1 MLTHTALQ
9 QQSCKHLTVG
19 ATQSEIAAALA
30 VLTAWTVEHET
41 ILRQFAFKNYYQTLE
56 FVNTIATI
64 IHQEDHHPE
73 LLITYNRCTVRFN
86 THSVNNGAG
95 GLSHNDFIC
104 AAKIDAVFEE
114 KFLANNG

>member
-1 MLTHTALQ
+1 MTHAELQ
-9 QQSCKHLTVG
+9 QQSCQHQIG
-19 ATQSEIAAALA
+19 AATQTQIAAAMA
-30 VLTAWTVEHET
+30 VLSSWKVEHET
-41 ILRQFAFKNYYQTLE
+41 IIRQFAFKNYYQTLE
-56 FVNTIATI
+56 FVNSIAPI

-73 LLITYNRCTVRFN
+73 LLITYNRCTVRYN

-104 AAKIDAVFEE
+104 AAKIDAVFED

>member
-1 MLTHTALQ
+1 MMTHVELQ
-9 QQSCKHLTVG
+9 QQSCQHQIG
-19 ATQSEIAAALA
+19 AATQTQIAAAMA
-30 VLTAWTVEHET
+30 VLSSWKVEHET
-41 ILRQFAFKNYYQTLE
+41 IIRQFAFKNYYQTLE
-56 FVNTIATI
+56 FVNSIAPI

-73 LLITYNRCTVRFN
+73 LLITYNRCTVRYN

-104 AAKIDAVFEE
+104 AAKIDAVFED

>member
-56 FVNTIATI
+56 FVNTIASI
-64 IHQEDHHPE
+64 IHHEDHHPE
-73 LLITYNRCTVRFN
+73 ILMTYNRCTVRFN
-86 THSVNNGAG
+86 THSVNDGAG

>member
-56 FVNTIATI
+56 FVNAIATI
-64 IHQEDHHPE
+64 IHLEDHHPE

>member
-1 MLTHTALQ
+1 MTHAELQ
-9 QQSCKHLTVG
+9 QQSCQHQIG
-19 ATQSEIAAALA
+19 AATQTEITAAMT
-30 VLTAWTVEHET
+30 VLSSWQVEHET
-41 ILRQFAFKNYYQTLE
+41 IIRQFAFKNYYQTLE

-73 LLITYNRCTVRFN
+73 LLITYNRCIVRFN
-86 THSVNNGAG
+86 THSVNDGAG

>member
-1 MLTHTALQ
+1 MTHAELQ
-9 QQSCKHLTVG
+9 QQSCQHQIG
-19 ATQSEIAAALA
+19 AATQTEIAAAMA
-30 VLTAWTVEHET
+30 VLSFWQVEHET
-41 ILRQFAFKNYYQTLE
+41 IIRQFAFKNYYQTLE

-73 LLITYNRCTVRFN
+73 LLITYNCCTVRFN
-86 THSVNNGAG
+86 THSVNDGAG

>member
-1 MLTHTALQ
+1 MTHAELQ
-9 QQSCKHLTVG
+9 QQSCQHQIG
-19 ATQSEIAAALA
+19 AATQTEIAAAMT
-30 VLTAWTVEHET
+30 VLSSWKVEQET
-41 ILRQFAFKNYYQTLE
+41 IIRQFTFKNYYQTLE

-104 AAKIDAVFEE
+104 AAKINAVFEE

>member
-1 MLTHTALQ
+1 MTHAELQ
-9 QQSCKHLTVG
+9 QQSCQHQIG
-19 ATQSEIAAALA
+19 AATQTEIAAAMA
-30 VLTAWTVEHET
+30 VLSSWQVEHET
-41 ILRQFAFKNYYQTLE
+41 IIRQFTFKNYYQTLE

-64 IHQEDHHPE
+64 IHQEDQPPE
-73 LLITYNRCTVRFN
+73 LLITYNRCIVRFN

>member
-1 MLTHTALQ
+1 MMTHAELQ
-9 QQSCKHLTVG
+9 QQSCQHQIG
-19 ATQSEIAAALA
+19 AAIQTEIDAAMA
-30 VLTAWTVEHET
+30 VLSSWQVEHET
-41 ILRQFAFKNYYQTLE
+41 IIRQFTFKNYYQTLE

-86 THSVNNGAG
+86 THSVNDGAG
-95 GLSHNDFIC
+95 GLSYNDFIC

>member
-1 MLTHTALQ
+1 MTHAELQ
-9 QQSCKHLTVG
+9 QQSCQHQIG
-19 ATQSEIAAALA
+19 AATQTEIAAAM
-30 VLTAWTVEHET
+30 TALSSWQVEHET
-41 ILRQFAFKNYYQTLE
+41 IIRQFAFKNYYQTLE

-73 LLITYNRCTVRFN
+73 LLITYNCCTVRFN
-86 THSVNNGAG
+86 THSVNDGAG

>member
-9 QQSCKHLTVG
+9 QQSCKHLILG
-19 ATQSEIAAALA
+19 ATQQEITAALA
-30 VLTAWTVEHET
+30 VLTAWKVEHET
-41 ILRQFAFKNYYQTLE
+41 IIRQFAFKNYYQTLE

-86 THSVNNGAG
+86 THSVNNGEG

>member
-9 QQSCKHLTVG
+9 QQSCQHLIFG
-19 ATQSEIAAALA
+19 ATRQEIAAALA
-30 VLTAWTVEHET
+30 VLTAWNVEHET
-41 ILRQFAFKNYYQTLE
+41 IIRQFVFKNYYQTLE
-56 FVNTIATI
+56 FVNSIATI

-86 THSVNNGAG
+86 THSVNNGEG

>member
-1 MLTHTALQ
+1 MMTHAELK
-9 QQSCKHLTVG
+9 QQSCQHQIG
-19 ATQSEIAAALA
+19 AATQTEIAAALA
-30 VLTAWTVEHET
+30 VLSSWKVEHET
-41 ILRQFAFKNYYQTLE
+41 IIRQFAFKNYYQTLE
-56 FVNTIATI
+56 FVNTIANI

-86 THSVNNGAG
+86 THSVNDEAG